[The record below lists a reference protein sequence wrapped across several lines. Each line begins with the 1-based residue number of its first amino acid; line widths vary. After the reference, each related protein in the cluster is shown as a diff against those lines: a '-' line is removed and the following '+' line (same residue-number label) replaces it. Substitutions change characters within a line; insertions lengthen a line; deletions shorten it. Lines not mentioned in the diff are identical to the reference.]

1 MIKRHDLRFE
11 EHELVKTHCDSQS
24 GIHLTNQQMYHE
36 RTKLIDIC
44 LHFIRDMIGR
54 ENCG

>member
-1 MIKRHDLRFE
+1 MIERHDLRFE
-11 EHELVKTHCDSQS
+11 EYELVKTHCDSQS
-24 GIHLTNQQMYHE
+24 EIHLTNQQIYHE

-54 ENCG
+54 GNCG